1 MVQLNIEFPFY
12 INPQELRDVCLCIS
26 SLRVLFSVC
35 HRSWSIDRKHLPHM
49 FTCISGS
56 KCMWLVPKIFQLIF
70 LLCYQLF
77 YLGMFVSLR
86 KMLVPSSSMIGS
98 IPSSSLEALLFH
110 FVL

>member
-1 MVQLNIEFPFY
+1 
-12 INPQELRDVCLCIS
+12 
-26 SLRVLFSVC
+26 
-35 HRSWSIDRKHLPHM
+35 
-49 FTCISGS
+49 
-56 KCMWLVPKIFQLIF
+56 MWLVPKIFQLIF